1 MLAVEIVAHTPLWVW
16 ALFAFLVYRGVAG
29 MRTREVSPFRVLIVP
44 AVFFVWGASSLLGRP
59 DGLALNVATFLLSGV
74 TRLAASRQSI
84 RVPVRAWQFTSPG
97 PNV

>member
-44 AVFFVWGASSLLGRP
+44 AVFFVWELPACLDGRA
-59 DGLALNVATFLLSGV
+59 DW
-74 TRLAASRQSI
+74 R
-84 RVPVRAWQFTSPG
+84 
-97 PNV
+97 